1 MDWKSI
7 SFEEDDWDTQFEII
21 QNIEEDGA
29 FNDMTV
35 EMILEMLR

>member
-1 MDWKSI
+1 MGI
-7 SFEEDDWDTQFEII
+7 TGILRQLEII
-21 QNIEEDGA
+21 QNIEQDAA